1 MITSMEEH
9 FWRIGTGA
17 EPYPEES
24 VLTILGLIV
33 CECEVIESDREGRA
47 EDRIRSI
54 C

>member
-1 MITSMEEH
+1 MEEH
-9 FWRIGTGA
+9 FWRIGTRA

-33 CECEVIESDREGRA
+33 CVIESDREGRA